1 MVELDNFK
9 SQLQSY
15 KAPLQEVRDHFDLA
29 GKEQRIQELEREMEA
44 PDFWNDPEVSQN
56 KMKEVKSLKDDVA
69 TYAALSAQ
77 YDDIETMIEM
87 GYEENDPE
95 LIPEIDQMM
104 KEFVQTYE
112 DIRMKTLL
120 SGEYDRNNAIVSLHA
135 GAGGTESCDWAAML
149 YRMYTRWADKKGF
162 SVEVLDSLDG
172 EEAGIKSIT
181 FQVNGENAYGYLKSE
196 KGVHRLVRISPFNAA
211 GKRQTSF
218 VSCDVMPDIEED
230 VDVEIREEDI
240 RIDTFRSS
248 GAGGQHIN
256 KTSSAIRITHF
267 PTGIVVQCQ
276 NERSQHMNKDKA
288 MQMLKAKL
296 YLLKQEENAAKAAG
310 IRGEVTDIGWGNQIR
325 SYVMQPYTMVK
336 DHRTGVE
343 SGNVDA
349 VMDGNIDPFI
359 NGYLKWQSLGCPKNM
374 DSDDV

>member
-1 MVELDNFK
+1 
-9 SQLQSY
+9 
-15 KAPLQEVRDHFDLA
+15 
-29 GKEQRIQELEREMEA
+29 MEA
-44 PDFWNDPEVSQN
+44 PEFWNDPVVSQE
-56 KMKEVKSLKDDVA
+56 KMKKLKSLKDDVETCA
-69 TYAALSAQ
+69 GLERA

-87 GYEENDPE
+87 GYEENDAS
-95 LIPEIDQMM
+95 LIPEIEELFT
-104 KEFVQTYE
+104 EFETSYE
-112 DIRMKTLL
+112 NIRMKTLL
-120 SGEYDRNNAIVSLHA
+120 SGEYDDENAIVTLHA
-135 GAGGTESCDWAAML
+135 GAGGTESCDWASML
-149 YRMYTRWADKKGF
+149 FRMYSKWADKKGYTL
-162 SVEVLDSLDG
+162 EVLDSLDG
-172 EEAGIKSIT
+172 DEAGIKSIT

-196 KGVHRLVRISPFNAA
+196 RGVHRLVRISPFNAA

-230 VDVEIREEDI
+230 LDIEVKDEDI
-240 RIDTFRSS
+240 RIDTYRSS

-296 YLLKQEENAAKAAG
+296 YLLKQEENAVKAEG
-310 IRGEVTDIGWGNQIR
+310 IRGEVAEIGWGSQIR

-343 SGNVDA
+343 SGNVNA
-349 VMDGNIDPFI
+349 VMDGGIDLFV
-359 NGYLKWQSLGCPKNM
+359 NGYLKWLSLGCPKN
-374 DSDDV
+374 SVSEEV